1 MAAAMA
7 QGYMEMEME
16 TWGVYAFSISCRSG
30 VALVWR
36 VSVNLTKTLSLQQD
50 N

>member
-7 QGYMEMEME
+7 RGYMEME
-16 TWGVYAFSISCRSG
+16 TWGIYAFSISCRSG

-36 VSVNLTKTLSLQQD
+36 GG
-50 N
+50 